1 MIPKKLYSPI
11 YILLLILFIAFQSCE
26 KKTQTITQK
35 KSYPKIDTLLKM
47 GYKHYQNTK
56 LDSSY
61 YYFNQAK
68 QESIREKDTS
78 RIIHS
83 IAWMA
88 QIHIFSGDYSGG
100 EATAVEALP
109 FIENTNKYPN
119 GKWNIYNALG
129 NNYLYTADH
138 DHSLY
143 YFNKALSLKTDPIEK
158 ISAKS
163 NIALVYI
170 DQNKFHNAI
179 KIILPLTLKKELSNS
194 PEIYARLLDNLGYSY
209 FKTAN
214 PKALNYLNQSL
225 KIRLRI
231 LDNWGLMASFYHL
244 SEYYNKSHPK
254 LATDY
259 ALLTYKK
266 ATEIKSIDDRL
277 KCLELLIK
285 NTPSDQSKQYSLQY
299 LHINDSIN
307 KARQKMKNQFAKIK
321 YDSKKE
327 KDENI
332 KLKEQKI
339 LLLEQEKNKNL
350 LFYFIVTIGFLTTLF
365 ITYFLVAKNKREKIQ
380 TSYNTEIRI
389 AKKLHDELA
398 NDVYHAMTFA
408 ETQDLSTSQNKEIL
422 LTNLDTIYSRT
433 RNISKENSTIETGS
447 NFVSTLK
454 ELIASFN
461 TNEVNILV
469 NGIDSIPWTKIE
481 NNKKI
486 IIYRVLQEL
495 LVNMKKHSQ
504 CNLAVITFKKNED
517 KLQIDY
523 TDNGVG
529 AVLDKKNK
537 RNGLQNVEN
546 RILSINGTITFDTK
560 SHKGFKTSFA
570 LPI

>member
-1 MIPKKLYSPI
+1 
-11 YILLLILFIAFQSCE
+11 
-26 KKTQTITQK
+26 
-35 KSYPKIDTLLKM
+35 M

-158 ISAKS
+158 ISTKS

-179 KIILPLTLKKELSNS
+179 KILLPLTLKKELSNN

-214 PKALNYLNQSL
+214 PKAFNYLNQSL

-231 LDNWGLMASFYHL
+231 LDNWGLMASYYHL

-285 NTPSDQSKQYSLQY
+285 NSPSSQSKKHSLQY
-299 LHINDSIN
+299 LHINDSVN

-433 RNISKENSTIETGS
+433 RNISKENSNIETGS

-469 NGIDSIPWTKIE
+469 NGIDSTPWTKIE

-529 AVLDKKNK
+529 AVLDKRNK

-546 RILSINGTITFDTK
+546 RILSINGTINFDTK

>member
-11 YILLLILFIAFQSCE
+11 YILLLIFFIVFQSCE

-129 NNYLYTADH
+129 NNYLYTTDY

-158 ISAKS
+158 ISTKS

-179 KIILPLTLKKELSNS
+179 KILLPLTLKKELSNS

-231 LDNWGLMASFYHL
+231 LDNWGLMASYYHL

-266 ATEIKSIDDRL
+266 
-277 KCLELLIK
+277 
-285 NTPSDQSKQYSLQY
+285 
-299 LHINDSIN
+299 
-307 KARQKMKNQFAKIK
+307 
-321 YDSKKE
+321 
-327 KDENI
+327 
-332 KLKEQKI
+332 
-339 LLLEQEKNKNL
+339 
-350 LFYFIVTIGFLTTLF
+350 
-365 ITYFLVAKNKREKIQ
+365 
-380 TSYNTEIRI
+380 
-389 AKKLHDELA
+389 
-398 NDVYHAMTFA
+398 
-408 ETQDLSTSQNKEIL
+408 
-422 LTNLDTIYSRT
+422 
-433 RNISKENSTIETGS
+433 S
-447 NFVSTLK
+447 N
-454 ELIASFN
+454 
-461 TNEVNILV
+461 
-469 NGIDSIPWTKIE
+469 
-481 NNKKI
+481 
-486 IIYRVLQEL
+486 R
-495 LVNMKKHSQ
+495 
-504 CNLAVITFKKNED
+504 
-517 KLQIDY
+517 
-523 TDNGVG
+523 
-529 AVLDKKNK
+529 DKKY
-537 RNGLQNVEN
+537 
-546 RILSINGTITFDTK
+546 
-560 SHKGFKTSFA
+560 
-570 LPI
+570 

>member
-1 MIPKKLYSPI
+1 M
-11 YILLLILFIAFQSCE
+11 
-26 KKTQTITQK
+26 
-35 KSYPKIDTLLKM
+35 
-47 GYKHYQNTK
+47 N
-56 LDSSY
+56 
-61 YYFNQAK
+61 
-68 QESIREKDTS
+68 
-78 RIIHS
+78 
-83 IAWMA
+83 
-88 QIHIFSGDYSGG
+88 
-100 EATAVEALP
+100 
-109 FIENTNKYPN
+109 
-119 GKWNIYNALG
+119 
-129 NNYLYTADH
+129 
-138 DHSLY
+138 
-143 YFNKALSLKTDPIEK
+143 LKTDPIEK

-163 NIALVYI
+163 NIALVYME
-170 DQNKFHNAI
+170 QNKFHDAI
-179 KIILPLTLKKELSNS
+179 KILLPLTLKKEVIND
-194 PEIYARLLDNLGYSY
+194 PETNARLLDNLGYSY
-209 FKTAN
+209 FKIAN
-214 PKALNYLNQSL
+214 PKALNYLNRSL
-225 KIRLRI
+225 KIRKELNDDRGI
-231 LDNWGLMASFYHL
+231 IWGYYHFF
-244 SEYYNKSHPK
+244 EYYKKSNPN
-254 LATDY
+254 LALKY
-259 ALLTYKK
+259 LLFSYEK
-266 ATEIKSIDDRL
+266 ATKVNNFDDRL

-299 LHINDSIN
+299 LHINDSVN

-447 NFVSTLK
+447 NFISTLK

-523 TDNGVG
+523 TDNGLG

-546 RILSINGTITFDTK
+546 RILSINGTINFDTK